1 MTEALSLSTIARND
15 LALTLGRYR
24 AAFRT
29 EVAEAMLDMFRAV
42 AQEGDAASI
51 CKALD
56 DARNCMWPELDTRLR
71 TVLRQGQ
78 NLDNLCAAVDAEIL
92 NEAIG
97 YCKSFSMFCQFMKRS
112 LALSQEDIFQ

>member
-71 TVLRQGQ
+71 TVLRQGN
-78 NLDNLCAAVDAEIL
+78 NLDNLCAAVEAEII

-97 YCKSFSMFCQFMKRS
+97 YCKSFQMFSQLMRRDLS
-112 LALSQEDIFQ
+112 LSQVDIFQ